1 MKKLNLLLIIL
12 IINACAFCQPKKQLD
27 NLILLDGSLYANVI
41 DKSENLIHETYKRG
55 SEITFSYKY
64 TGRNGK
70 QQYFV
75 INKGNFW
82 DFTSASNTSDNVIR
96 DFKLKVLHENMNFND
111 PKFYQVAISYTLG
124 KNKENSS
131 TTGLIENEKNIWLHP
146 PRDFLF
152 EILELNPFPYIKY
165 PFQIGHTWN
174 WELEIGGQWGDKRW
188 KEWSGN
194 ITNKYQYKITDKK
207 TINTAIGLLECYIIE
222 SEAKSKLGTTK
233 LISYFNELFGFVKL
247 DYTNIDNSTIEINI
261 KGFKKEMINMLKTG
275 LLPDATRH

>member
-12 IINACAFCQPKKQLD
+12 IINASAFCQPKKQLD

-64 TGRNGK
+64 TDRNGK
-70 QQYFV
+70 EQYFV

-111 PKFYQVAISYTLG
+111 PKFYQIGISYIIE
-124 KNKENSS
+124 KNDVSPFV
-131 TTGLIENEKNIWLHP
+131 TGLIENEKNIWLHP
-146 PRDFLF
+146 PREFLF
-152 EILELNPFPYIKY
+152 RILELNPFPYIKY

-261 KGFKKEMINMLKTG
+261 KGFKKGMINMLKTD
-275 LLPDATRH
+275 LLPDATCH

>member
-12 IINACAFCQPKKQLD
+12 IINASAFCQPKKQLD

-55 SEITFSYKY
+55 SELTFSYKY
-64 TGRNGK
+64 TDRNGK
-70 QQYFV
+70 EQYFV
-75 INKGNFW
+75 INKGNSW
-82 DFTSASNTSDNVIR
+82 DFTSASNTSDIVIR
-96 DFKLKVLHENMNFND
+96 DFKLKVLHDNMNFND
-111 PKFYQVAISYTLG
+111 PKFYQIGISYIIE
-124 KNKENSS
+124 KNDVSPFV
-131 TTGLIENEKNIWLHP
+131 TGLIENEKNIWLHP
-146 PRDFLF
+146 PREFLF
-152 EILELNPFPYIKY
+152 RILELNPFPYIKY

-261 KGFKKEMINMLKTG
+261 KGFKKGMINMLKTD
-275 LLPDATRH
+275 LLPDATCH